1 MTYEETKKAS
11 DEIFL
16 MINKCYDLHELCGST
31 LLLEIAD
38 DLKKQLKVLYEN
50 LRKHRVLDRAIKENV
65 KWKKLPKNK
74 SS

>member
-38 DLKKQLKVLYEN
+38 DLKKQLKVLYED
-50 LRKHRVLDRAIKENV
+50 LRKHRLLDRVIKENV
-65 KWKKLPKNK
+65 RWKKLLKNK